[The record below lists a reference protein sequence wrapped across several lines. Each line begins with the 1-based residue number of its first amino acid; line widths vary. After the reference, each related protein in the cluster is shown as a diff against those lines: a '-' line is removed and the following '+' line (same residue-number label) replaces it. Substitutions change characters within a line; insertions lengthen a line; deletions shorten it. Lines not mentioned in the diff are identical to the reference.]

1 MIDESYIPPND
12 LASEKRLLGCC
23 ILAVESIDKAAAI
36 TEPKHFY
43 CDMYA
48 AIFSKLTAMRSAGEL
63 PDNAGDAA
71 NQLAILRELDRSE
84 IGTEITGGLSSL
96 IADLI
101 EVPHT
106 GHVEYYAGKIHETWQ
121 IRKRAQKLEDLARIA
136 RQADTT
142 ADEITSKIEEI
153 STLLTT
159 RSTRDNDLS
168 VTARELD
175 EAEIAR
181 EYLAPGI
188 LAARQFCL
196 LAGPS
201 KGCKTT
207 SLCDIAL
214 SLSSGAKIFNE
225 FYVTR
230 AYRVGFISAESGEAV
245 LQETLRRIAWSKPLK
260 NLSDYENLRI
270 DFRVW
275 KLSEPGTIQRLI
287 RWVKKHRLEV
297 LIIDPFYLMAG
308 LSEDASNMFVVGRLL
323 AELQVVGNE
332 TGVTIMIAHHF
343 KKLAPFDQYNAP
355 ELGMVAW
362 SGFEQYTR
370 QWLLLNRREAY
381 DLDTGL
387 HKLWLSAG
395 GSAGHGGLF
404 AIDALEGRLSDQGGR
419 RWEVVVN
426 KASEARQAERR
437 EREEKKELQQ
447 QEKLSL
453 NADKVLDKLES
464 NPDGLTRSGLRDLTG
479 INLPNLTPILA
490 MLIERRMVAT
500 GKVKSSNGQDY
511 DGFKFLTR
519 TPVQPPVQVVPMA
532 STDGTSHTSVLLPPY
547 RGSTSTGVVC
557 APNAS
562 VETDEDLYGCPDF
575 DAVPEFG
582 GQPA

>member
-1 MIDESYIPPND
+1 MIDDSYIPPND

-63 PDNAGDAA
+63 PDSAGDVA
-71 NQLAILRELDRSE
+71 NQLVILGELDRSE

-106 GHVEYYAGKIHETWQ
+106 GHVEYYAGKIHEKWQ
-121 IRKRAQKLEDLARIA
+121 VRTRAQKLESLARIA
-136 RQADTT
+136 RQSDATS
-142 ADEITSKIEEI
+142 DEITSKLDEI

-159 RSTRDNDLS
+159 TATRDNDLS

-207 SLCDIAL
+207 LLCDIVL
-214 SLSSGAKIFNE
+214 SLSSGAKILNE

-287 RWVKKHRLEV
+287 RWVKKHRLDV
-297 LIIDPFYLMAG
+297 LVLDPFYLMAG

-332 TGVTIMIAHHF
+332 TGVTIIIAHHF
-343 KKLAPFDQYNAP
+343 KKLPSFDQYNAP

-381 DLDTGL
+381 DPDVGL
-387 HKLWLSAG
+387 HKLWLSSG

-419 RWEVVVN
+419 RWEVIVN

-437 EREEKKELQQ
+437 DREEKKETAE
-447 QEKLSL
+447 QEKL
-453 NADKVLDKLES
+453 ARDIETVLATMERH
-464 NPDGLTRSGLRDLTG
+464 PDGISKSMLRDESG
-479 INLPNLTPILA
+479 VGGKIAKILPVILGDGRA
-490 MLIERRMVAT
+490 VACRFAA
-500 GKVKSSNGQDY
+500 SNGQEY
-511 DGFKFLTR
+511 DGFKRGTR
-519 TPVQPPVQVVPMA
+519 TPGQPLGQN
-532 STDGTSHTSVLLPPY
+532 TDSDCPTDTTHTHGQRPPY
-547 RGSTSTGVVC
+547 RGRVCPSGVSE
-557 APNAS
+557 S
-562 VETDEDLYGCPDF
+562 VALDGGNEILSECPDF
-575 DAVPEFG
+575 ESVAGFG
-582 GQPA
+582 GRPA